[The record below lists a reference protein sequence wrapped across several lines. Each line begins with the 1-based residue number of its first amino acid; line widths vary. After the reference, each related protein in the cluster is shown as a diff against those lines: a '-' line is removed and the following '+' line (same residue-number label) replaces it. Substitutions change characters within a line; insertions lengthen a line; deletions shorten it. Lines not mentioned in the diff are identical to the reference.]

1 METYL
6 ESFIHYCKNESH
18 GNFFNFLK
26 SSIKYKKLEES
37 RRRGEERVW
46 FDQ

>member
-18 GNFFNFLK
+18 GHFYNFLK
-26 SSIKYKKLEES
+26 SSIKYKKRAEE
-37 RRRGEERVW
+37 EEKKGSGLINN
-46 FDQ
+46 